1 MVLGAV
7 ALAALAPHLPE
18 QFPAENR
25 QMADVVAAL
34 QIFRGVVRLEMPGHG
49 AADIPA
55 EQRLVAVQ
63 KTRAGLLGGAAG
75 PVDGVGSQQIVVV
88 GQSQILPVGQLGRLV
103 GVGRNALV
111 FDLFIPDAAVLFR
124 RLPGPL
130 AHLGVGLVAGVGQAE
145 LPPGAGL
152 ALDAGQQLVK
162 IQLGGIVQ
170 GHADRDHRP
179 IVGVGSPLGSQGL
192 FGGQKTALFAEKPP
206 FYKGAGAFYG
216 GYNAF
221 LF

>member
-1 MVLGAV
+1 
-7 ALAALAPHLPE
+7 
-18 QFPAENR
+18 
-25 QMADVVAAL
+25 MADVIAAL
-34 QIFRGVVRLEMPGHG
+34 EIIRRKVRLEMAGHG

-63 KTRAGLLGGAAG
+63 KPRARLLGGAAG
-75 PVDGVGSQQIVVV
+75 PVDRVRSQQIVVV
-88 GQSQILPVGQLGRLV
+88 GQSQILPIGQLGRVV

-152 ALDAGQQLVK
+152 VLDAGQQLVK

-179 IVGVGSPLGSQGL
+179 VVGVGSPLGSQGL
-192 FGGQKTALFAEKPP
+192 FSRQKTALFAEKTP
-206 FYKGAGAFYG
+206 FYKGAGTFYG
-216 GYNAF
+216 RYNSI